1 MKLTFIEK
9 KEEAKNVE
17 TFVFKPEEKVDWQPG
32 QYMHYL
38 LDLPKADDKGPE
50 RWFTISYPPYT
61 GLITITTRL
70 DNEPFSAFKQYLMDL
85 KPGDQIESDGPKG
98 KFLLREDA
106 ARHIL
111 IAGGIGITPYYSMLA
126 QLTHKGKPSNASLL
140 YSNRDNSFVF
150 DEELS
155 KITETD
161 SSFEIKKFSVKHI
174 EKGDL
179 ELYVKD
185 PGNIF
190 YLSGP
195 KGMVESYEHLLP
207 EMGVSPDNIVTDYF
221 PGYN

>member
-111 IAGGIGITPYYSMLA
+111 IAGGI
-126 QLTHKGKPSNASLL
+126 
-140 YSNRDNSFVF
+140 
-150 DEELS
+150 
-155 KITETD
+155 
-161 SSFEIKKFSVKHI
+161 
-174 EKGDL
+174 
-179 ELYVKD
+179 
-185 PGNIF
+185 F